1 MNTFES
7 QQNKEILYNL
17 LLNNNIFN
25 GLSQESHQTIKQI
38 FEDTIKNINT
48 NFSQNDLMEK
58 NKKFVQTMIQ
68 QIDLLKREI
77 NDKKNTTDIEEIYT
91 AQDIKK
97 KNLSEFDNN
106 LNNAVTDFQES
117 MKIKKPDNVSFAD
130 NDDSPLENVDDAL
143 EKLQKERN
151 LDLHNIKYENEDEDK
166 KILQPVNTKEVVIDE
181 SKNIKY
187 EMSDINNTD
196 LLNDILKEQKELRE
210 KVESIFDI
218 LKTIQESNK

>member
-7 QQNKEILYNL
+7 QKNKEILYNL
-17 LLNNNIFN
+17 LLNNNIFT
-25 GLSQESHQTIKQI
+25 GLTQESQLTIQQM
-38 FEDTIKNINT
+38 FENTIKNINT
-48 NFSQNDLMEK
+48 NFSRNDLMEK
-58 NKKFVQTMIQ
+58 NKMFVQTMIQ
-68 QIDLLKREI
+68 QIDSFKKEM
-77 NDKKNTTDIEEIYT
+77 NDKKSTTNIEEIYT
-91 AQDIKK
+91 AQDIRK

-130 NDDSPLENVDDAL
+130 NDDSPLDNVDDML

-151 LDLHNIKYENEDEDK
+151 LDLQNITYENEDEDK
-166 KILQPVNTKEVVIDE
+166 KILQPVNTKGVVIDE

-187 EMSDINNTD
+187 ETSDITTD

-218 LKTIQESNK
+218 LKTIQELNK

>member
-25 GLSQESHQTIKQI
+25 GLSQEAHQTIKQM
-38 FEDTIKNINT
+38 FESTIKNINT
-48 NFSQNDLMEK
+48 NFSHNDLMEK

-68 QIDLLKREI
+68 QIDLLKRET
-77 NDKKNTTDIEEIYT
+77 NDKKTTTDIEEIYT

-130 NDDSPLENVDDAL
+130 DDDSPLDNVDDML

-151 LDLHNIKYENEDEDK
+151 LDLQNIKYESEGEDRK
-166 KILQPVNTKEVVIDE
+166 TLQPVNTKEVVIDE

-187 EMSDINNTD
+187 EMSDINTD
-196 LLNDILKEQKELRE
+196 LLNYILKEQKELRE